1 MRAYAMRQL
10 SQVTYRRP
18 QWQHTATQRADRE
31 RYQRTQTARL
41 SAERD
46 RTTQALQAAQ
56 ARRQQL
62 EAHRRQLEAHRH
74 RQVSRPKGEVVL
86 GSLHLF

>member
-1 MRAYAMRQL
+1 MRQL
-10 SQVTYRRP
+10 STVTYSRH
-18 QWQHTATQRADRE
+18 QWKHKAKQRADRE

-56 ARRQQL
+56 ARLQQL
-62 EAHRRQLEAHRH
+62 EAQLRQLEAQLH
-74 RQVSRPKGEVVL
+74 RQVSPPKVEVVL